1 MTHEEKIAM
10 RNMIEHKSAD
20 LLERLERFCAESSGL
35 TLMQIG
41 EVSDVLKDLAEVEKN
56 LAKVHHL
63 ESEHPIHDEK
73 KY

>member
-1 MTHEEKIAM
+1 MTHEERIAIREKIAW
-10 RNMIEHKSAD
+10 KSAD

-56 LAKVHHL
+56 MAKVRHL
-63 ESEHPIHDEK
+63 ESERPVHDEK

>member
-1 MTHEEKIAM
+1 MTHEERTAFRMKL
-10 RNMIEHKSAD
+10 EHKSAD

-41 EVSDVLKDLAEVEKN
+41 EVSDALKDLAEVEEK
-56 LAKVHHL
+56 LAKAYHY
-63 ESEHPIHDEK
+63 ESKNPYHDDK

>member
-1 MTHEEKIAM
+1 MTHEERKVM
-10 RNMIEHKSAD
+10 RDMIEHKSAD

-41 EVSDVLKDLAEVEKN
+41 EVSDILKDLSEVEKN
-56 LAKVHHL
+56 MAKVRHL
-63 ESEHPIHDEK
+63 ESERPVHDEK

>member
-1 MTHEEKIAM
+1 MTHEERISM

-41 EVSDVLKDLAEVEKN
+41 EVSDVLKDLAEVEEK
-56 LAKVHHL
+56 LAKAYHY
-63 ESEHPIHDEK
+63 ESKNPHYDEK